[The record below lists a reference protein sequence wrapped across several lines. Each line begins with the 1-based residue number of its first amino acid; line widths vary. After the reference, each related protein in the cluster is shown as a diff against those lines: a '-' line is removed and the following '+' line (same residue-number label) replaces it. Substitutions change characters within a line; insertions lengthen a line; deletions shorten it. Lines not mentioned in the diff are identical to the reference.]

1 MQTDKTLE
9 TSDRKELDAVRFYD
23 LLDCLLQDLD
33 TNRILHILPTRGS
46 LSFQHRST
54 RYNVTDKDYVI
65 LPNAALSRD
74 FASST
79 DFEALMFSLSPDC
92 ANQFV
97 LRSNYGIIG
106 HLALL
111 QNPVMRLT
119 EAELKTCRHDIE
131 RIRTRM
137 RETEHLFLGEL
148 IEHLMAAHILDL
160 YDIHARGRL
169 TADFPDRAA
178 ELLRRF
184 TDLLSSGSYREHR
197 ELDWYAQ
204 RLFVTPHYL
213 SEICRKASGR
223 SASYFID
230 LFTVHRPRAAAG
242 AKRRS
247 SAENRRRFRVLLGL
261 LFHAL
266 CQAPTGYDAFG
277 LPNCQKTS
285 VRSGLD
291 SHRLDAFLFAQ
302 IAPVLLVAHIVPVLE
317 VLKGDNK
324 ELLIVPG
331 ASHTDL
337 YDKKAPFDKIE
348 TFYRNHL
355 K

>member
-1 MQTDKTLE
+1 MQNDKTLE
-9 TSDRKELDAVRFYD
+9 TSDKKEFDAVRFYD
-23 LLDCLLQDLD
+23 SLDCLLQDLD
-33 TNRILHILPTRGS
+33 TNRILHILPARGS

-74 FASST
+74 FASSR

-131 RIRTRM
+131 RIRTRL

-160 YDIHARGRL
+160 YDIHARGHVS
-169 TADFPDRAA
+169 ADFPDRAA

-197 ELDWYAQ
+197 ELEWYAQ

-230 LFTVHRPRAAAG
+230 LFTVQEIARLLAQKDVPLQKIAEDFAFCSASYFTRFV
-242 AKRRS
+242 KRRLGMTP
-247 SAENRRRFRVLLGL
+247 SAFRTAKK
-261 LFHAL
+261 H
-266 CQAPTGYDAFG
+266 QAEAG
-277 LPNCQKTS
+277 
-285 VRSGLD
+285 
-291 SHRLDAFLFAQ
+291 
-302 IAPVLLVAHIVPVLE
+302 
-317 VLKGDNK
+317 
-324 ELLIVPG
+324 
-331 ASHTDL
+331 
-337 YDKKAPFDKIE
+337 
-348 TFYRNHL
+348 
-355 K
+355 